1 MNKGKMMITI
11 GIACLVLSGF
21 LFYTES
27 IEARQ
32 NLAHIQEETVSSTED
47 IIETKPTTE
56 QTETTEPVQT
66 TVKQKWPVYN
76 FNEEE
81 SEFYYQL
88 TDFFINTAI
97 GKNEEATFKY
107 LLNEDEYKWSF
118 SELNY
123 NTENTE
129 VSTDNINLK
138 LEEKLRITDV
148 VNAVLYNNSVYDYWT
163 SDNVDYFIYYG
174 IQTNSQNNTICL
186 TNISLSFVVSKSYSR
201 DGVEGDIYLNTN
213 KVRNTVKQ
221 MEQAA
226 NEIINQCEGL
236 SDYDKILYY
245 VVSICDLTSYD
256 NYTDAD
262 LVPAVSHRL
271 TGVFDNNPYTQSL
284 CDGYAKA
291 FKFLCDKTE
300 WQSNLVNCFISTSSD
315 HAWNMVT
322 MDNGKTYMVD
332 VTWADNDETGL
343 INPNYVLVPVRL
355 DGNKLVLLPEDKYGD
370 NSYREIE
377 ELGLYTLEGK
387 ELASEK
393 YIQD

>member
-21 LFYTES
+21 LFYTETMEVKQS
-27 IEARQ
+27 PIY
-32 NLAHIQEETVSSTED
+32 IQEETESSTED

-56 QTETTEPVQT
+56 QTEITGPVQT

-118 SELNY
+118 NELNY

-138 LEEKLRITDV
+138 LEEKLRITNV
-148 VNAVLYNNSVYDYWT
+148 VNAVLYNNSTYDYWT
-163 SDNVDYFIYYG
+163 SDDVDYFIYYG
-174 IQTNSQNNTICL
+174 IQTNSQDNTICL
-186 TNISLSFVVSKSYSR
+186 TDISLSFVVSKSYSR
-201 DGVEGDIYLNTN
+201 DGIDGDIYLNTN
-213 KVRNTVKQ
+213 KVKNTVKQ

-226 NEIINQCEGL
+226 DEIINQCEGL

-256 NYTDAD
+256 TYTDVD
-262 LVPAVSHRL
+262 LVPAISHRL
-271 TGVFDNNPYTQSL
+271 TGVFDNNPYTQSV

-300 WQSNLVNCFISTSSD
+300 WQSDLVDCFILTGSD

-322 MDNGKTYMVD
+322 LEDGKTYMVD

-355 DGNKLVLLPEDKYGD
+355 DGSNLVLLPEGKYED
-370 NSYREIE
+370 NSYREVE
-377 ELGLYTLEGK
+377 ELSLWALEGK
-387 ELASEK
+387 ELATEK
-393 YIQD
+393 HRQN